1 MGSRGDIAVVLA
13 GWNSEHQ
20 TRAIEGI
27 LAKANEAGYGV
38 SMFTCQAR
46 SDLSDKHVAG
56 ENKIYS
62 LINLQRFDGVIL
74 MTNTIWDKTAREYV
88 IDKIRESGIPCV
100 SIEMQLD
107 GMGFVGID
115 NYEAM
120 MGMLRHLKEHRYRP
134 MHFLSGLQH
143 HYENGQRM
151 QAFLD
156 FVEQEGYPE
165 EECEIWY
172 GDYSFESGGKVVDS
186 MHRDDCVPRL
196 LVCANDQMAL
206 GACARL
212 KQLGY
217 RVPEDVAV
225 TGFDGSYD
233 VEEYIP
239 GISTVDRPKR
249 RLGCEAFE
257 ILRDEMEHRSAQ
269 PIGEVRRVMEST
281 LLLQESCGCPAVRR
295 DPAQVIEKLYLSGI
309 KGERYNFAIRNLE
322 DGMMECETLEE
333 LVFCLRQQMNLV
345 APEEIYLCLNRSIY
359 DEMYGR
365 GDGRFRQRNV
375 VQDYED
381 RVYMTKISREE
392 GMPEFTP
399 FDTEQMFPP
408 IWDEARRTPGNY
420 VFVPLHFQDNC
431 IGYLVLTG
439 QIATQQVPWYYIWIR
454 NISHALQNLQNTL
467 RLKGAIQNIDNM
479 ALQDSLTGVYNRM
492 AIKRFVVDMVAGANR
507 DRRRLLFL
515 FADVDYLKKINDVYG
530 HEAGDTA
537 IRMAADALRQTYDK
551 AELIIRYGGDEFLI
565 VTEHYTK
572 EQAEEKRRKMSELL
586 RQWGEERQL
595 PYPMS
600 VSVGCYLKD
609 ADTVATMEEYIERA
623 DACMYENKCKS
634 RNKTTRG

>member
-1 MGSRGDIAVVLA
+1 MAIRGNIAVILA

-27 LAKANEAGYGV
+27 LSKAGEAGYGV

-46 SDLSDKHVAG
+46 SDLSEKHVEG

-62 LINLQRFDGVIL
+62 LINLRRFDGAIL

-88 IDKIRESGIPCV
+88 IEKIRESGIPCV

-120 MGMLRHLKEHRYRP
+120 MGMMQHLKEHQYHP
-134 MHFLSGLQH
+134 MHFIAGPRH
-143 HYENGQRM
+143 HYENGLRQ

-186 MHRDDCVPRL
+186 MHEDDCVPRL
-196 LVCANDQMAL
+196 IVCANDQMAL

-217 RVPEDVAV
+217 RVPEDVAI

-239 GISTVDRPKR
+239 GISTVDRPKK
-249 RLGCEAFE
+249 RLGREAFD
-257 ILRDEMEHRSAQ
+257 ILLDEMEHRGTE
-269 PIGEVRRVMEST
+269 PIANVKRVMPSS
-281 LLLQESCGCPAVRR
+281 LMLQESCGCPVADR
-295 DPAQVIEKLYLSGI
+295 DPEKMIEKLYENNI
-309 KGERYNFAIRNLE
+309 RTERYNFSIRHLE

-333 LVFCLRQQMNLV
+333 LVFCLRQKMNTV
-345 APEEIYLCLNRSIY
+345 APEDMYLCLNKSVY
-359 DEMYGR
+359 EEMSGR
-365 GDGRFRQRNV
+365 GDIHVRQRNMA
-375 VQDYED
+375 QDYEY
-381 RVYMTKISREE
+381 RVYMTKISRED
-392 GMPEFTP
+392 GMPEFEA
-399 FDTEQMFPP
+399 FDTELMFPG
-408 IWDEARRTPGNY
+408 IWDESRRTPGNY

-439 QIATQQVPWYYIWIR
+439 DIATKQVPWYYIWIR

-467 RLKGAIQNIDNM
+467 RLKGAIQNIDDM

-492 AIKRFVVDMVAGANR
+492 ALKRFVADMVIRANR
-507 DRRRLLFL
+507 DRLKLLFL
-515 FADVDYLKKINDVYG
+515 FADVDHLKRINDVYG
-530 HEAGDTA
+530 HEAGDAA
-537 IRMAADALRQTYDK
+537 IRMAADALRQVYDK
-551 AELIIRYGGDEFLI
+551 AKLVIRYGGDEFLI
-565 VTEHYTK
+565 VTEDYTR
-572 EQAEEKRRKMSELL
+572 EQAEERRRKAGALL
-586 RQWGEERQL
+586 DQWAEERQL

-600 VSVGCYLKD
+600 ISIGYYYKD
-609 ADTVATMEEYIERA
+609 EDTVATMEEYIERA

-634 RNKTTRG
+634 RGKSTRS

>member
-1 MGSRGDIAVVLA
+1 MAIKGNIAVILA

-27 LAKANEAGYGV
+27 LSKAGEAGYGV
-38 SMFTCQAR
+38 SLFTCQAR
-46 SDLSDKHVAG
+46 SDLSEKHVEG

-62 LINLQRFDGVIL
+62 LINLRRFDGAIL

-100 SIEMQLD
+100 SIEMQLE

-120 MGMLRHLKEHRYRP
+120 MGMMQHLKEHRYHP
-134 MHFLSGLQH
+134 MHFIAGPRH
-143 HYENGQRM
+143 HYENGQRQ
-151 QAFLD
+151 QAFMD

-186 MHRDDCVPRL
+186 MHEDDCVPRL
-196 LVCANDQMAL
+196 IVCANDQMAL

-217 RVPEDVAV
+217 RVPEDVAI

-239 GISTVDRPKR
+239 GISTVDRPKK
-249 RLGCEAFE
+249 RLGREAFD
-257 ILRDEMEHRSAQ
+257 ILLDEMEHRSTE
-269 PIGEVRRVMEST
+269 PIANVKRVMPSS
-281 LLLQESCGCPAVRR
+281 LMLQESCGCPVGDR
-295 DPAQVIEKLYLSGI
+295 DPEKMIEKLYENNI
-309 KGERYNFAIRNLE
+309 RTERYNFSIRHLE

-333 LVFCLRQQMNLV
+333 LVFCLRQKMNTV
-345 APEEIYLCLNRSIY
+345 APEDMYLCLNKSVY
-359 DEMYGR
+359 EEMSGR
-365 GDGRFRQRNV
+365 GDIHVRQRNM
-375 VQDYED
+375 VQDYEY
-381 RVYMTKISREE
+381 RVYMTKISRED
-392 GMPEFTP
+392 GMPEFEA
-399 FDTEQMFPP
+399 FDTELMFPD
-408 IWDEARRTPGNY
+408 IWDKSRRTPGNY

-439 QIATQQVPWYYIWIR
+439 DIATKQVPWYYIWIR

-467 RLKGAIQNIDNM
+467 RLKGAIQNIDDM
-479 ALQDSLTGVYNRM
+479 ALQDSLTGIYNRM
-492 AIKRFVVDMVAGANR
+492 ALKRFVADMVIRANR
-507 DRRRLLFL
+507 DRLKLLFL
-515 FADVDYLKKINDVYG
+515 FADVDHLKRINDVYG
-530 HEAGDTA
+530 HEAGDAA
-537 IRMAADALRQTYDK
+537 IRMAADALRQVYDK
-551 AELIIRYGGDEFLI
+551 AKLIIRYGGDEFLI
-565 VTEHYTK
+565 VTEDYTR
-572 EQAEEKRRKMSELL
+572 EQAEERRRRARALL
-586 RQWGEERQL
+586 DQWAEERQL

-600 VSVGCYLKD
+600 MSIGYYYKD
-609 ADTVATMEEYIERA
+609 EDTVATMEEYIERA

-634 RNKTTRG
+634 RGKNTRS

>member
-1 MGSRGDIAVVLA
+1 MAKRGDIAVVLA

-46 SDLSDKHVAG
+46 SDLSDKHVEG

-74 MTNTIWDKTAREYV
+74 MTNTIWDRTAREYAV
-88 IDKIRESGIPCV
+88 NKIQESGVPCV

-120 MGMLRHLKEHRYRP
+120 MGMLQHLKEHQYHP
-134 MHFLSGLQH
+134 MHFLSGPQH
-143 HYENGQRM
+143 HYENGQRL
-151 QAFLD
+151 QAFRD

-186 MHRDDCVPRL
+186 MHGDDCVPRL
-196 LVCANDQMAL
+196 IVCANDQMAL

-217 RVPEDVAV
+217 RVPDDVAI

-239 GISTVDRPKR
+239 GITSVDRPKK
-249 RLGCEAFE
+249 RLGWEAFD
-257 ILRDEMEHRSAQ
+257 ILLHEMEHCGTE
-269 PIGEVRRVMEST
+269 PIEKVKRVMKSN
-281 LLLQESCGCPAVRR
+281 LLLQESCGCPAVQR
-295 DPAQVIEKLYLSGI
+295 DPGKVVEKLYLSNI
-309 KGERYNFAIRNLE
+309 KSERYNFAIRNLE

-333 LVFCLRQQMNLV
+333 LVFCLRQKMSTV
-345 APEEIYLCLNRSIY
+345 APEDMYLCLNKSIY
-359 DEMYGR
+359 DEMSGR
-365 GDGRFRQRNV
+365 GDAPFRKRNV
-375 VQDYED
+375 VQDYEE

-392 GMPEFTP
+392 GMPEFQP
-399 FDTEQMFPP
+399 FDTEQMFPG
-408 IWDEARRTPGNY
+408 IWDETRKTPGNY

-439 QIATQQVPWYYIWIR
+439 DIATQQVPWYYIWIR

-467 RLKGAIQNIDNM
+467 RLKGAIQNIDDM

-492 AIKRFVVDMVAGANR
+492 AIKRFVADMVVRANR
-507 DRRRLLFL
+507 DKRKLLFL

-537 IRMAADALRQTYDK
+537 IRMAADALRQVYDK
-551 AELIIRYGGDEFLI
+551 AKLIIRYGGDEFLI
-565 VTEHYTK
+565 VTEHYTR
-572 EQAEEKRRKMSELL
+572 EQAEERRKKVCALLQKWSEE
-586 RQWGEERQL
+586 QQL

-600 VSVGCYLKD
+600 MSIGCYCKD
-609 ADTVATMEEYIERA
+609 VDTVATMEEYIERA
-623 DACMYENKCKS
+623 DACMYENKCKN
-634 RNKTTRG
+634 RGKTTRS